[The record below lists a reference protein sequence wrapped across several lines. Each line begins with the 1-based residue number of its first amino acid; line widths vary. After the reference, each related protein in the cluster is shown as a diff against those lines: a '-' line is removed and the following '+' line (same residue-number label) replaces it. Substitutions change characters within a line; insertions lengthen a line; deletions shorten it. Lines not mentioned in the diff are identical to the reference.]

1 MEERSENTPKEQPKI
16 EIITGDTTDLNISNV
31 RDNLTFEVN
40 KEKPNKDEIVIP
52 KTITNHNKDSE

>member
-1 MEERSENTPKEQPKI
+1 MEERSENTPKKQPKI

-52 KTITNHNKDSE
+52 KTITNQNKDSE